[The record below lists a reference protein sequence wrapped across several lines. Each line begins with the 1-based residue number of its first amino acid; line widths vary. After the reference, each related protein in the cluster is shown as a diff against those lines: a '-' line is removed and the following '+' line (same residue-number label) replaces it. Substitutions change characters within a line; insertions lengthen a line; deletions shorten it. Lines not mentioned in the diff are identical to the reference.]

1 MKPSS
6 TTIFYLIIL
15 SATIIFNSCSSDSSR
30 ETSISWDRYGVP
42 HIKAKS
48 TDDLFFAQGWALMQ
62 NHANKVLE
70 LYGKSRGR
78 ASEYWGEQYLQNE
91 MHEYLIKTHN
101 FHAAKYSK
109 IEDKY
114 SKLEEKLNDETKIIL
129 DKIAYE
135 KEKQEFEL
143 YHHYSRN
150 LHYPRSVIFAKNL
163 KFGKHNIELEPLISG
178 NRNAIRI
185 MEFCIQ

>member
-1 MKPSS
+1 MHPLRFEFEGR
-6 TTIFYLIIL
+6 TIGAFIL
-15 SATIIFNSCSSDSSR
+15 AGPD
-30 ETSISWDRYGVP
+30 
-42 HIKAKS
+42 
-48 TDDLFFAQGWALMQ
+48 
-62 NHANKVLE
+62 
-70 LYGKSRGR
+70 
-78 ASEYWGEQYLQNE
+78 
-91 MHEYLIKTHN
+91 
-101 FHAAKYSK
+101 AAK
-109 IEDKY
+109 IRVRIDG
-114 SKLEEKLNDETKIIL
+114 
-129 DKIAYE
+129 